1 MSVSARVTIF
11 ATLVLMPCAAFA
23 DQSWVCSYTNVDQ
36 TPIITKYV
44 LHDGFLTDD
53 TKDGLQYKVLQNNEY
68 SIIATYSVSEI
79 KPGHTEPSIGATT
92 VIIGK
97 KKLHYIV
104 MHSPTGN
111 NENFMPG
118 GGQTANGDCIEN

>member
-1 MSVSARVTIF
+1 MVAFI
-11 ATLVLMPCAAFA
+11 PCAALA
-23 DQSWVCSYTNVDQ
+23 DQSWVCSYTDFNQ

-44 LHDGFLTDD
+44 LSGGVLTDD
-53 TKDGLQYKVLQNNEY
+53 SKDGLKYKVLQNNEY
-68 SIIATYSVSEI
+68 SIIATYSISEV
-79 KPGHTEPSIGATT
+79 KPGQMEPSIGATT

-104 MHSPTGN
+104 MHSPMGN

-118 GGQTANGDCIEN
+118 GGQTANGDCIKN